1 MEEFDERSYNLT
13 LSKVGT
19 VSLRIQVLGFFSLF
33 VRVFFFF
40 LFTKY
45 VYMQQMHDIL
55 RISLSYP
62 LNNELSYMYVPGVY
76 NT

>member
-33 VRVFFFF
+33 VRVFFL
-40 LFTKY
+40 LFT
-45 VYMQQMHDIL
+45 VEVIN
-55 RISLSYP
+55 IYP
-62 LNNELSYMYVPGVY
+62 HNIGGF
-76 NT
+76 

>member
-33 VRVFFFF
+33 VRVFFFY
-40 LFTKY
+40 LRLKSLTFTLTISVVFSDFSDT
-45 VYMQQMHDIL
+45 VYKCM
-55 RISLSYP
+55 
-62 LNNELSYMYVPGVY
+62 
-76 NT
+76 

>member
-33 VRVFFFF
+33 VRVFFCY
-40 LFTKY
+40 LRLKSLTFTLAISVVFSDFSDT
-45 VYMQQMHDIL
+45 VYKCM
-55 RISLSYP
+55 
-62 LNNELSYMYVPGVY
+62 
-76 NT
+76 

>member
-33 VRVFFFF
+33 VRVLFFCY
-40 LFTKY
+40 LRLKSLTFTLTISVVFSDFSDT
-45 VYMQQMHDIL
+45 VYKCM
-55 RISLSYP
+55 
-62 LNNELSYMYVPGVY
+62 
-76 NT
+76 

>member
-40 LFTKY
+40 LLFT
-45 VYMQQMHDIL
+45 VEVIN
-55 RISLSYP
+55 IYP
-62 LNNELSYMYVPGVY
+62 HNIGGF
-76 NT
+76 

>member
-33 VRVFFFF
+33 VRGFFCYLRLKSLTFTLTISVVFSDFSD
-40 LFTKY
+40 T
-45 VYMQQMHDIL
+45 VYKCM
-55 RISLSYP
+55 
-62 LNNELSYMYVPGVY
+62 
-76 NT
+76 